1 MLSFIVC
8 LHLLLSLAFIYLF
21 FFFIPPSPQLI
32 LFEILLIVSHVYL
45 KPSVSVLSFSSFIW
59 EYQPFRFLTFSR
71 VQLFFFIQ
79 TFLIHKTAVSYWYSD
94 FSHLCFQHSISVDTS
109 FRPYSSLYG
118 IQPLKSNIFFLF
130 FLFSIKI
137 SDQLGFVL
145 VSTCKQGRLEALLL

>member
-1 MLSFIVC
+1 MLWYQ
-8 LHLLLSLAFIYLF
+8 LLSVCIFYFPWHSFSFFSLYSSLTSVNIVWNSINGLPCLFETICVSIKF
-21 FFFIPPSPQLI
+21 FFF
-32 LFEILLIVSHVYL
+32 HL
-45 KPSVSVLSFSSFIW
+45 K
-59 EYQPFRFLTFSR
+59 YQPFRFFTFSR

-94 FSHLCFQHSISVDTS
+94 FSHLFQHSISVDTS

-137 SDQLGFVL
+137 SVQLGFVL
-145 VSTCKQGRLEALLL
+145 VSTCKQERLEALLL

>member
-1 MLSFIVC
+1 MLCCVVIYCLFASFTFSGI
-8 LHLLLSLAFIYLF
+8 HF

-79 TFLIHKTAVSYWYSD
+79 TFLIHKTAVPYWYSD

-118 IQPLKSNIFFLF
+118 IQPLKSNIFFF

-137 SDQLGFVL
+137 SVQLSFVL
-145 VSTCKQGRLEALLL
+145 VSTCKQERLETLLL